1 MKRKSKNVMSVMKK
15 DKRELKRKIRQKNMK
30 EMYIIISQLLFIYS
44 IALFFACI
52 YTIFE
57 VSNALYSF

>member
-1 MKRKSKNVMSVMKK
+1 MSVMKK